1 MIENTALH
9 LEMIRTYNEM
19 AFTHKYIWG
28 FIYKKNVY
36 MAITDESVLPF
47 VTCLDTSSRNSGY
60 SLRFRPN
67 NNQKIALLPSA
78 SVFCSEKYFNEV
90 AKESK
95 YNKGEVFERL
105 ITEYYGQKW
114 QKDRVPFTEDGDITI
129 DGIPYQIKFQQA
141 TFCSEKSLLNLR
153 K

>member
-47 VTCLDTSSRNSGY
+47 VTCLDISSRHSGY

-67 NNQKIALLPSA
+67 NNQKVALLTSA
-78 SVFCSEKYFNEV
+78 SVLCSERFFNEMV
-90 AKESK
+90 NASK
-95 YNKGEVFERL
+95 YNKGEIFEKL
-105 ITEYYGQKW
+105 VTEFHGQEW
-114 QKDRVPFTEDGDITI
+114 TKDNVPFTEDGDITV

>member
-9 LEMIRTYNEM
+9 LEMIKTYNEM

-47 VTCLDTSSRNSGY
+47 VTCLDISSRHSGY

-67 NNQKIALLPSA
+67 NNQKVALLTSA
-78 SVFCSEKYFNEV
+78 SVLCSERFFNEMV
-90 AKESK
+90 NASK
-95 YNKGEVFERL
+95 YNKGEIFEKL
-105 ITEYYGQKW
+105 VTEFHGQEW
-114 QKDRVPFTEDGDITI
+114 TKDNVPFTEDGDITV